1 MIASLMTSFF
11 FALSAIF
18 ARRSTVYVGA
28 QRANLARQ
36 MVALVFLGLWAH
48 TWGQG
53 LGGAT
58 LGILF
63 LSGVIGF
70 GLGDWAL
77 FEAYPRIGSA
87 LTILL
92 CQCLAAPIAAVTEW
106 LWLGT
111 GMSGMQ
117 LASSGV
123 ILAGVALAMSP
134 GQASDIPA
142 GHRVA
147 GTVYGVIAAAGQAWG
162 AVLSRYAFLR
172 AHEAGFALDGI
183 TAAYQRLWGGAL
195 SIALLLALRAFAR
208 RWRGHIRQREIEFRG
223 VQGTL
228 PNGVWE
234 RGELHP
240 DWRGGWPW
248 ILGNALA
255 GATVGVSC
263 YQWALKS
270 TPSAVVLPIVA
281 TTPLIVMGIAFA
293 FEGIRP
299 TRRAMAGSVL
309 AVAGVVVLVLQQ
321 GK

>member
-1 MIASLMTSFF
+1 MIASLLTSFF

-18 ARRSTVYVGA
+18 ARRSTLHVGA

-36 MVALVFLGLWAH
+36 MVALVLLGLWAH

-53 LGGAT
+53 LNGAT

-63 LSGVIGF
+63 LSGVVGF

-106 LWLGT
+106 VWLGT
-111 GMSGMQ
+111 AMSWMQ
-117 LASSGV
+117 LASSAA
-123 ILAGVALAMSP
+123 ILVGVALAMSP
-134 GQASDIPA
+134 EHASDIPA

-147 GTVYGVIAAAGQAWG
+147 GTVYGVLAAVGQAWG

-183 TAAYQRLWGGAL
+183 TAAYQRLWGGTL
-195 SIALLLALRAFAR
+195 SIALLLLLRGLAR
-208 RWRGHIRQREIEFRG
+208 RWRSA
-223 VQGTL
+223 GTVEA
-228 PNGVWE
+228 GA
-234 RGELHP
+234 

-270 TPSAVVLPIVA
+270 TPSAIVLPIVA
-281 TTPLIVMGIAFA
+281 TTPLIVMGIAFV

-299 TRRAMAGSVL
+299 TRRALAGSIL
-309 AVAGVVVLVLQQ
+309 AVTGVAVLVWQS
-321 GK
+321 

>member
-1 MIASLMTSFF
+1 MIASLLTSFF

-18 ARRSTVYVGA
+18 ARRSTLHVGA

-36 MVALVFLGLWAH
+36 MIALVLLGLWAH

-53 LGGAT
+53 LNGAT

-63 LSGVIGF
+63 LSGVVGF

-106 LWLGT
+106 AWLGT
-111 GMSGMQ
+111 GMSWMQ
-117 LASSGV
+117 MTSSAV
-123 ILAGVALAMSP
+123 ILVGVALAMSP
-134 GQASDIPA
+134 GHASDIPA
-142 GHRVA
+142 GHRLT
-147 GTVYGVIAAAGQAWG
+147 GTIYGVLAAAGQAWG

-195 SIALLLALRAFAR
+195 SIALLLAVRGLAQ
-208 RWRGHIRQREIEFRG
+208 RWRGAGAVEAG
-223 VQGTL
+223 
-228 PNGVWE
+228 
-234 RGELHP
+234 P

-281 TTPLIVMGIAFA
+281 TTPLVVMGIAFA

-309 AVAGVVVLVLQQ
+309 AVAGVAVLVWQS
-321 GK
+321 

>member
-1 MIASLMTSFF
+1 MIASLLTSFF

-18 ARRSTVYVGA
+18 GRRSTLYVGA

-36 MVALVFLGLWAH
+36 LVALVFLGLWAH
-48 TWGQG
+48 LWGQG

-70 GLGDWAL
+70 GMGDWAL

-117 LASSGV
+117 LASSAV
-123 ILAGVALAMSP
+123 ILIGVALAMSP
-134 GQASDIPA
+134 GHASDIPA

-147 GTVYGVIAAAGQAWG
+147 GIIYGVIAAAGQAWG

-208 RWRGHIRQREIEFRG
+208 RWRGAGPSEPG
-223 VQGTL
+223 
-228 PNGVWE
+228 
-234 RGELHP
+234 P
-240 DWRGGWPW
+240 DWRAGWPW

-255 GATVGVSC
+255 GATLGVSC

-309 AVAGVVVLVLQQ
+309 AVAGVVALVWLS
-321 GK
+321 

>member
-1 MIASLMTSFF
+1 
-11 FALSAIF
+11 
-18 ARRSTVYVGA
+18 
-28 QRANLARQ
+28 
-36 MVALVFLGLWAH
+36 
-48 TWGQG
+48 
-53 LGGAT
+53 
-58 LGILF
+58 
-63 LSGVIGF
+63 
-70 GLGDWAL
+70 LGDWAL

-106 LWLGT
+106 VWLGT
-111 GMSGMQ
+111 AMSWMQ
-117 LASSGV
+117 LASSAV
-123 ILAGVALAMSP
+123 ILLGVALAMSP
-134 GQASDIPA
+134 GHASDIPA

-147 GTVYGVIAAAGQAWG
+147 GTIYGILAAMGQAWG

-195 SIALLLALRAFAR
+195 SIALLLLLRGLAR
-208 RWRGHIRQREIEFRG
+208 RCRNTQTVEADA
-223 VQGTL
+223 
-228 PNGVWE
+228 
-234 RGELHP
+234 

-270 TPSAVVLPIVA
+270 TPSAIVLPIVA

-299 TRRAMAGSVL
+299 TPRVMVGSVL
-309 AVAGVVVLVLQQ
+309 AVVGVAVLVWQ
-321 GK
+321 G